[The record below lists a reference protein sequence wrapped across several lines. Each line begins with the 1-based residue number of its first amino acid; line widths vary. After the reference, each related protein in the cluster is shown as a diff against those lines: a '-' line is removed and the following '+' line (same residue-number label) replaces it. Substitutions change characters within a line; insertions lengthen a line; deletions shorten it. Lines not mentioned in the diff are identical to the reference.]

1 MEEILT
7 ALMGGIIGIVAIIF
21 LISSIIKLIKRIAE
35 EKKLSTNGEEEIKE
49 PERTESR
56 VRVSKKRILDSYE
69 GVIVKSYVVDFLV
82 TYRYENGESVECSVT
97 KEIFDKSIIGEYGTL
112 VAYDGAPDDY
122 IPENESEEPQPE
134 ADE

>member
-21 LISSIIKLIKRIAE
+21 LISSIIKLIKRKAE
-35 EKKLSTNGEEEIKE
+35 EKKLRTNGEEEIKE

-82 TYRYENGESVECSVT
+82 TYQYESGESVECSVT

-122 IPENESEEPQPE
+122 IPENEPEEPQPE

>member
-21 LISSIIKLIKRIAE
+21 LISSIIKLIKRKAE
-35 EKKLSTNGEEEIKE
+35 EKKLNADGEEEFKE
-49 PERTESR
+49 PEKTESR

-82 TYRYENGESVECSVT
+82 TYQYESGESVECSVT

-122 IPENESEEPQPE
+122 IPENEPKDSQPE
-134 ADE
+134 TEE

>member
-7 ALMGGIIGIVAIIF
+7 ALTGGIIGIVAIIF
-21 LISSIIKLIKRIAE
+21 LISSVIKLIKRKAE
-35 EKKLSTNGEEEIKE
+35 EKKLNADGEEEFKE
-49 PERTESR
+49 PEKTESR

-69 GVIVKSYVVDFLV
+69 GIIVQSYVVDFLV
-82 TYRYENGESVECSVT
+82 TYEYENGESVECSVT

-134 ADE
+134 TEE